1 MNLYELAEQ
10 YQFLYDFDFSEE
22 EEDLWLMQ
30 IEALEDA
37 IELKADNIARLIL
50 DIEGMMEARKIE
62 IERLKTA
69 NQVDK
74 NKIERL
80 KAYLK
85 DAMERSDK
93 RKFKTE
99 LFSFNIRKNAPSLLI
114 ESEENIPDEYF
125 KEKTEIKLDKRE
137 LLADMKEGLVIDSV
151 SLQRTESLVIR

>member
-22 EEDLWLMQ
+22 EEDLWLAQ
-30 IEALEDA
+30 LEGLEDA

-50 DIEGMMEARKIE
+50 DIEGMMEARKKE
-62 IERLKTA
+62 MERLKMA
-69 NQVDK
+69 NRVDK
-74 NKIERL
+74 NKIKRL
-80 KAYLK
+80 KAYLQ

-114 ESEENIPDEYF
+114 ESEENISDEYF

-137 LLADMKEGLVIDSV
+137 LLADMKEGLIVDGV

>member
-22 EEDLWLMQ
+22 EEDLWLTQ
-30 IEALEDA
+30 LEALNDE

-50 DIEGMMEARKIE
+50 DIEGMMEARKKE
-62 IERLKTA
+62 IERLKTV
-69 NQVDK
+69 NRVDE
-74 NKIERL
+74 NKIKRL

-99 LFSFNIRKNAPSLLI
+99 LFSFNIRKNAQSLLI
-114 ESEENIPDEYF
+114 ESEKSIPDEYF

-137 LLADMKEGLVIDSV
+137 LLADMKEGLVIDGV

>member
-10 YQFLYDFDFSEE
+10 YKFLYDFDFSEE
-22 EEDLWLMQ
+22 EEDLWMAQ
-30 IEALEDA
+30 LEVLDDA

-50 DIEGMMEARKIE
+50 DIEGMMEARKKE
-62 IERLKTA
+62 MERLKMA
-69 NQVDK
+69 NRIDE
-74 NKIERL
+74 NKIKRL
-80 KAYLK
+80 KSYLQ

-99 LFSFNIRKNAPSLLI
+99 LFSFNIRKNAPSLLV

-137 LLADMKEGLVIDSV
+137 LLADVKEGLIVDGV